1 MQLKL
6 NGAVVKVY
14 KFADD
19 LTMPWF
25 QAKTIST
32 YLEYAQ
38 VTRALDHVDEGDKIS
53 LQDLVNSKGL
63 PVGGGADFALPLGHN
78 DGKTIYVNEPGL
90 YAMMFGS
97 KKPEAKE
104 FKRWVT
110 HDVLPAL
117 RRHGS
122 YGTPIAPQFQQ
133 LAEFASQAQQL
144 VVVTGQALAQ
154 AETHRQEMLAL
165 REAVAA
171 QVVAALGAQ
180 QQEVRAY
187 VDAAFVASRETCAA
201 QVATALEAQRR
212 EMQAFV
218 EGAIVASRESSVI
231 ELTRQGAAS
240 SLRKEAELRRL
251 CRPLPGGEQ
260 GVEILQEFGHLPVS
274 SYLEQKLPTSRQHV
288 IRSFAP
294 VFAKA
299 LQEQRLALATDPRTE
314 QPFMAWSLGAW
325 RLVYFEAD
333 REMMD
338 VLLDAPRMQ
347 ATLDRMLARQ
357 APAGGARARPHDG
370 GRRRGPHGGSAH
382 VNPVSLRSF
391 FERVSDGA

>member
-154 AETHRQEMLAL
+154 AETHRQEML
-165 REAVAA
+165 
-171 QVVAALGAQ
+171 
-180 QQEVRAY
+180 
-187 VDAAFVASRETCAA
+187 AAFVASRETCAA